1 MTVDMI
7 DTTEEVIGEDT
18 TGDTTEEA
26 TEATTEATTE
36 AMTEEATEAI
46 PRVTWTA
53 AVTLLVTQ
61 TAVDTLP
68 DETTNLGTGA
78 RLVDLSGTTTDRE
91 AEAAVDTTIDGVGIR
106 MIAGT
111 GEAMTRGPTRDLWLK
126 PLFECWRAQCKLL
139 Q

>member
-18 TGDTTEEA
+18 TGDT
-26 TEATTEATTE
+26 
-36 AMTEEATEAI
+36 TEEATEAI